1 MKHDR
6 TRITL
11 LAALLT
17 LATLTGVAPAAA
29 QPEVPDTRL
38 VQINLLAAS
47 KTGSDDLSDLPAN
60 TRKAIEDIKD
70 FLPFKSYRILDTSLV
85 RVVVPGRDQ
94 SHGPSRTYMRG
105 PDDSKLEVMIAMTEG
120 ESEAEVYVRRFEVSP
135 SVMDRLQAVTLTP
148 DQQGQVDPSAP
159 IVAPRADLIDSGSL
173 ISTSFTAEVGQ
184 TVVVGSSRLNG
195 GDDALIVLFTA
206 LP

>member
-1 MKHDR
+1 M
-6 TRITL
+6 L
-11 LAALLT
+11 LAALLILVT
-17 LATLTGVAPAAA
+17 LAGVGPVAA
-29 QPEVPDTRL
+29 QPEVPDTKL

-47 KTGSDDLSDLPAN
+47 KAGSDDLSDLPAN

-85 RVVVPGRDQ
+85 RVLVPAQGKSR
-94 SHGPSRTYMRG
+94 GPSKTYMRG

-120 ESEAEVYVRRFEVSP
+120 ETAAEVYVGRFEVSP
-135 SVMDRLQAVTLTP
+135 SVMDRLRPMTLTP
-148 DQQGQVDPSAP
+148 EQQNQVDTGGP
-159 IVAPRADLIDSGSL
+159 VLAPRADLLDTGSL

-184 TVVVGSSRLNG
+184 TVVVGSSRLHG
-195 GDDALIVLFTA
+195 GDDALLVLFTA